1 MNYSALIQNRKSV
14 REFTDKQVLFSDLEI
29 IKKYY
34 ENQVRRLVPELKT
47 QLYFFGTDARA
58 ALEGAAGYNQFLVGA
73 PQYLV
78 LLSEKHALAGLNAG
92 YIMEDLVLKLT
103 DMDLNTCW
111 VTFADSEDVKG
122 SLGIA
127 SSMDVAAIVAFGYG
141 KKTVKRLRLN
151 IRSMSNVDIDAKRRY
166 FEPKRSINDM
176 VFLSKWGNNYKVDEF
191 IGFFDDMLWE
201 SFYAASLA
209 PSYLNRQAYGFVIHN
224 GSITLVERPDE
235 YNTRLDGDLSLGI
248 AILHFSAVAE
258 NWVGKLN
265 WRLGDGAEQ
274 LQLPEG
280 HRAIASVNL

>member
-141 KKTVKRLRLN
+141 KKTTKRLRLN
-151 IRSMSNVDIDAKRRY
+151 IRSMSNVDIVAKHRY
-166 FEPKRSINDM
+166 MEPKRSVQDLA
-176 VFLSKWGNNYKVDEF
+176 FLDNWGNNKGLDRY
-191 IGFFDDMLWE
+191 IGFFDEMLWE
-201 SFYAASLA
+201 ALYAASLA
-209 PSYLNRQAYGFVIHN
+209 PSYLNRQAYGFLLHDGAVSLIR
-224 GSITLVERPDE
+224 RPDI
-235 YNTRLDGDLSLGI
+235 YNVEIDEALSLGI
-248 AILHFSAVAE
+248 VLHHFTSVAE
-258 NWVGKLN
+258 NWAGKLN
-265 WRLGDGAEQ
+265 WKFGEEAARVR
-274 LQLPEG
+274 LPEG
-280 HRAIASVNL
+280 HSVIATCAL